1 MDRKT
6 VIKKRLEYWNG
17 LYEKLQEAYIALVE
31 GKVKSYTIDD
41 RQLTRF
47 DLSDMLKQMEE
58 IEQKIDELEAALNG
72 TGARKIVGIV
82 PRNW

>member
-6 VIKKRLEYWNG
+6 AIKNRLEYWNG
-17 LYEKLQEAYIALVE
+17 LYEKLQEAYVALVE

-72 TGARKIVGIV
+72 TGVRKIVGIV

>member
-6 VIKKRLEYWNG
+6 TITKRLEYWNG
-17 LYEKLQEAYIALVE
+17 LHEKLQEAYVALVE

-72 TGARKIVGIV
+72 KGARKIVGIV
-82 PRNW
+82 ARDW

>member
-17 LYEKLQEAYIALVE
+17 LHEKLQEAYIALVE

-58 IEQKIDELEAALNG
+58 IEQKIDELEAALSG
-72 TGARKIVGIV
+72 AGARKIVGIV